1 MRGRRRKRCD
11 SLEYISVQAASI
23 PSRPLAHPRNQVQ
36 PVALAQV
43 QPSPVV
49 PVAVG
54 DREGVRSTFV
64 RAKGKLNS
72 TVTSTRDKVKAKIG
86 TKIKD
91 KIKDKVKEKAT
102 KKLDPTGGH
111 IKS

>member
-1 MRGRRRKRCD
+1 M
-11 SLEYISVQAASI
+11 
-23 PSRPLAHPRNQVQ
+23 
-36 PVALAQV
+36 
-43 QPSPVV
+43 V

-54 DREGVRSTFV
+54 DREGVRSTLDK
-64 RAKGKLNS
+64 AKAKLNT
-72 TVTSTRDKVKAKIG
+72 TVTSAKDKVKAKIG

-91 KIKDKVKEKAT
+91 KVKEKVKEKAT